1 MSDSAKAKGRS
12 LNKFITL
19 LLLCAVAGGVYVTYA
34 GTEQQ
39 SENTATIA
47 PPPPVAEFVTMQM
60 QPVRLWTSFSGRLSA
75 VDMAEIKPLV
85 SGELQQ
91 VLFDDGQLVE
101 KGDLLFVIDP
111 RPYQAALN
119 RAQAQLTSA
128 ESRAKLA
135 REELDR
141 SERLVKNKLVS
152 ESVFDAAKN
161 EYQVASAAINEAE
174 SAVAQAKLD
183 LNYCYIRAPF
193 SGRVSRAELTQG
205 NIAETTP
212 NAPVLTTLV
221 ANNQLYAEFDVDEQ
235 TYIKFVRGSQ
245 NDEKMPVQLTLAADE
260 SVVYRGEIH
269 SFDNQLDV
277 SSGTIRA
284 RAIFENTDGALTP
297 GMYANVKLGA
307 VNEQQT
313 LLIPERAIG
322 TNQNKKFV
330 YVINAENQAVY
341 REVVLAGHHD
351 EQRLVAAGL
360 EVGDKVVVNGLSHIR
375 PNSLVTPKPIEA
387 SPQVATT
394 E

>member
-1 MSDSAKAKGRS
+1 MSDSAKVKGRS
-12 LNKFITL
+12 LNKVITFF
-19 LLLCAVAGGVYVTYA
+19 LLCAIAGGVYVTNA

-39 SENTATIA
+39 SENSVTNA

-60 QPVRLWTSFSGRLSA
+60 QPVRLWTGFSGRLSA

-111 RPYQAALN
+111 RPYQAAVN

-128 ESRAKLA
+128 KSRAKLA
-135 REELDR
+135 KEELDR

-183 LNYCYIRAPF
+183 LDYCYIRAPF

-205 NIAETTP
+205 NIVETSP
-212 NAPVLTTLV
+212 NAPVLTSLV
-221 ANNQLYAEFDVDEQ
+221 ANNRLYAEFDVDEQ

-245 NDEKMPVQLTLAADE
+245 KDEKMPVQLTLAADE

-269 SFDNQLDV
+269 SFDNQLDA

-307 VNEQQT
+307 VSEQQS
-313 LLIPERAIG
+313 LLIPQRAIG

-351 EQRLVAAGL
+351 DQRLVAAGL
-360 EVGDKVVVNGLSHIR
+360 KVGDKVVVNGLSHIR
-375 PNSLVTPKPIEA
+375 PNSVVTPKPIEA
-387 SPQVATT
+387 SPQVAITD
-394 E
+394 

>member
-1 MSDSAKAKGRS
+1 MSDSARAKGRI
-12 LNKFITL
+12 LYKFITF
-19 LLLCAVAGGVYVTYA
+19 LLLCAVAGAVYVTNA
-34 GTEQQ
+34 GTDQQ
-39 SENTATIA
+39 SESTAA
-47 PPPPVAEFVTMQM
+47 AVPSPPVAEFMTMQLEA
-60 QPVRLWTSFSGRLSA
+60 VRIWTGFSGRLRA

-91 VLFDDGQLVE
+91 VLFDDGQTVE

-111 RPYQAALN
+111 RPYQAAVN

-128 ESRAKLA
+128 KSRAKLA
-135 REELDR
+135 KEELDR

-161 EYQVASAAINEAE
+161 EYQVSSAAINEAE
-174 SAVAQAKLD
+174 SAVAEAKLD

-193 SGRVSRAELTQG
+193 SGRISRAELTQG
-205 NIAETTP
+205 NIVETTP

-221 ANNQLYAEFDVDEQ
+221 ANDQLYAEFDVDEQ
-235 TYIKFVRGSQ
+235 TYIKFIRGSQ
-245 NDEKMPVQLTLAADE
+245 NDQKMPVQLTLAADE
-260 SVVYRGEIH
+260 SVVYQGTIH

-284 RAIFENTDGALTP
+284 RAIFQNTDGALTP

-313 LLIPERAIG
+313 LLVPERAIG

-330 YVINAENQAVY
+330 YVINDENQALY
-341 REVVLAGHHD
+341 REVGLGGHHKD
-351 EQRLVAAGL
+351 KRLITSGL
-360 EVGDKVVVNGLSHIR
+360 QVGDKVVVNGLSHIR
-375 PNSLVTPKPIEA
+375 PNSPVTPKPA
-387 SPQVATT
+387 DTSAQVAKT